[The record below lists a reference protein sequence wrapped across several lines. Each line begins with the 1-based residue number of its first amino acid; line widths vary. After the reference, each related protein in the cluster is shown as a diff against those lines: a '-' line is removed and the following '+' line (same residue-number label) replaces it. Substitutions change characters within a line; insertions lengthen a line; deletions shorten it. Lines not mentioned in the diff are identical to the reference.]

1 MKKSNPGIYHCEI
14 FQHGQMY
21 SHSTLQK
28 FVKKKLS
35 PDLGPSKD
43 PNPGLNQ
50 GKSEIK
56 QVSGGKST
64 KTP

>member
-1 MKKSNPGIYHCEI
+1 
-14 FQHGQMY
+14 MY
-21 SHSTLQK
+21 SRSTYQK
-28 FVKKKLS
+28 LVKKKSS
-35 PDLGPSKD
+35 PDLGPFKD